1 MARGKRDGLLIAG
14 GGLAGCLAAIA
25 MAKQRPEVPLL
36 LVEENDR
43 FGGNHMWSFLE
54 PEIEE
59 QHRWLIDPLISMSW
73 PGYYV
78 AFPGHSRKLSIPYHS
93 IRSEDLDRIVRET
106 LRPDQYRLN
115 TKVVAVRENEL
126 GLPGGEVIRAD
137 AAIDARRPANT
148 SMLTLGW
155 RKFLGR
161 EFRFSSPHRVD
172 LPVLIDATVGQ
183 VDGYHFFHCLP
194 LSEDRLL
201 VEDTYF
207 SETPNLDKESARS
220 RISSYLTLRGWK
232 GGVAEREE
240 SGVLPIALSDDVH
253 AFWRGSG
260 ARVPKLGVRG
270 GFFHPSTGYSLA
282 DAVHTAILL
291 AGQRDY
297 SGPKLHDLFEGEVGQ
312 VWKKREFY
320 RVFNG
325 ALFDAPV
332 WERRKIMAS
341 LYQLDGDLI
350 ARFYAGRLGV
360 MDRMKI
366 SAIKTSKPAR

>member
-14 GGLAGCLAAIA
+14 GGLAGCLAALA

-36 LVEENDR
+36 LVEESDR
-43 FGGNHMWSFLE
+43 FGGNHIWSFLE
-54 PEIEE
+54 PEIDEAN
-59 QHRWLIDPLISMSW
+59 RWLIDPLVSMSW

-78 AFPGHSRKLSIPYHS
+78 SFPGHSRKLSIPFQG
-93 IRSEDLDRIVRET
+93 IRSEDLDRVVRET

-126 GLPGGEVIRAD
+126 GLPGGESIRAD
-137 AAIDARRPANT
+137 AAIDARRSAST

-155 RKFLGR
+155 RKFVGR
-161 EFRFSSPHRVD
+161 EFRFSRPHRVD

-183 VDGYHFFHCLP
+183 VEGYHFVHCLP

-201 VEDTYF
+201 VEDTYL
-207 SETPNLDKESARS
+207 SETPNLDKDSVRN
-220 RISSYLTLRGWK
+220 RIASYLALRGWQ

-270 GFFHPSTGYSLA
+270 GFFHPSTGNSLA

-291 AGQRDY
+291 AEQRDY
-297 SGPKLHDLFEGEVGQ
+297 DGPKLHDLFETEVAQ
-312 VWKKREFY
+312 LWKKREIF
-320 RVFNG
+320 RVFNE

-332 WERRKIMAS
+332 WERRQIMAG
-341 LYQLDGDLI
+341 LYQLEGDVI
-350 ARFYAGRLGV
+350 ARFYAARLGV

-366 SAIKTSKPAR
+366 GAIKTSKPTR